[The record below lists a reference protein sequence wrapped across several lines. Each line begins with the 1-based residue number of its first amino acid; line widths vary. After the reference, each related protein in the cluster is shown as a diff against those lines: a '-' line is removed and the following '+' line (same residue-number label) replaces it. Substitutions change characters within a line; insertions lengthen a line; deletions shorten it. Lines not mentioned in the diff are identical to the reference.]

1 MKITKQEQIERIEAI
16 EKHMKT
22 VEEGIKGLE
31 AVDCDRTLDSD
42 GMFTD
47 TLTILK
53 LRFET
58 FKELTEIKIDS
69 VYPEKIAS
77 VD

>member
-22 VEEGIKGLE
+22 VEEGIEGLE
-31 AVDCDRTLDSD
+31 AVDCDRTLDAD

-47 TLTILK
+47 TLTIVR
-53 LRFET
+53 LRWEA
-58 FKELTEIKIDS
+58 FKDITQDKIDS
-69 VYPEKIAS
+69 LSGLIEN
-77 VD
+77 